1 MSGNLQARSGR
12 EVNLNFLELNMAF
25 PTVSAPYGLKP
36 INLIGGQVFAGQTRE
51 LPIAS
56 NTAGAINNG
65 DIVRL
70 SSGFIVKETGTTT
83 VSATGVVGVFVGC
96 SYTNP
101 STGQILFANSYP
113 GSVVASDIVA
123 YVVDDPDAL
132 FKVAVTGGATSTTIT
147 PIDNTILGNNLAI
160 SQPAANTT
168 ISGNSNIGAFDSGS
182 NTAFTLPLRVV
193 GLVEETVDAS
203 GNYSEVIVKWNMPYI
218 TLTEGAPN
226 VVAYNGGHSYYNP
239 TGTAN
244 V

>member
-1 MSGNLQARSGR
+1 MSY
-12 EVNLNFLELNMAF
+12 
-25 PTVSAPYGLKP
+25 PTVEAPYGLKP

-83 VSATGVVGVFVGC
+83 VSATGVVGVFVGVT
-96 SYTNP
+96 YTNP
-101 STGQILFANSYP
+101 STGQKLFANSYP
-113 GSVVASDIVA
+113 GSVVASDIMA

-147 PIDNTILGNNLAI
+147 PISGTILGNNLAI
-160 SQPAANTT
+160 SQPSSNST
-168 ISGNSNIGAFDSGS
+168 ISGNSNIGAYDSGG
-182 NTAFTLPLRVV
+182 NTAFTLPFRVV
-193 GLVEETVDAS
+193 GLVEETTNSS

>member
-1 MSGNLQARSGR
+1 
-12 EVNLNFLELNMAF
+12 MAY

-51 LPIAS
+51 LPIEA
-56 NTAGAINNG
+56 NYGTVINNG

-70 SSGFIVKETGTTT
+70 SSGYIVKETGTTT
-83 VSATGVVGVFVGC
+83 VSATGVVGVFLGC
-96 SYTNP
+96 TYVNP
-101 STGQILFANSYP
+101 STGQLLFTNSYP
-113 GSVVASDIVA
+113 GSVNVSGILA
-123 YVVDDPDAL
+123 YVSDDPDQL

-147 PIDNTILGNNLAI
+147 PISGTILGNNLAI
-160 SQPAANTT
+160 SQPASNST
-168 ISGNSNIGAFDSGS
+168 ISGNSNIGAYDSGS

-193 GLVEETVDAS
+193 GLVSETTNSS

-226 VVAYNGGHSYYNP
+226 VVAYNGGHSYLNP
-239 TGTAN
+239 TGTAS

>member
-1 MSGNLQARSGR
+1 MSY
-12 EVNLNFLELNMAF
+12 
-25 PTVSAPYGLKP
+25 PTVEAPYGLKP

-70 SSGFIVKETGTTT
+70 SGGFIVKETGTTT
-83 VSATGVVGVFVGC
+83 VSATGVVGVFVGVT
-96 SYTNP
+96 YTNP
-101 STGQILFANSYP
+101 STGQKLFANSYP
-113 GSVVASDIVA
+113 GSVVASDIMA

-147 PIDNTILGNNLAI
+147 PISGTILGNNLAI
-160 SQPAANTT
+160 SQPSSNST
-168 ISGNSNIGAFDSGS
+168 ISGNSNIGAYDSGA
-182 NTAFTLPLRVV
+182 NTAFTLPFRVV
-193 GLVEETVDAS
+193 GLVEETTNSS

-218 TLTEGAPN
+218 TLTEGTPN
-226 VVAYNGGHSYYNP
+226 VVAYNGGHSYLNP
-239 TGTAN
+239 SAPSN

>member
-1 MSGNLQARSGR
+1 
-12 EVNLNFLELNMAF
+12 MAY
-25 PTVSAPYGLKP
+25 PTVEAPYGLKP

-70 SSGFIVKETGTTT
+70 SGGFIVKETGTTT
-83 VSATGVVGVFVGC
+83 VSATGVVGVFVGV

-101 STGQILFANSYP
+101 STGQKLFANSYP
-113 GSVVASDIVA
+113 GSVVASDIYA

-147 PIDNTILGNNLAI
+147 PISGTILGNNLAI

-168 ISGNSNIGAFDSGS
+168 ISGNSNIGAHDSGS
-182 NTAFTLPLRVV
+182 NTAFTLPFRVV
-193 GLVEETVDAS
+193 GLVEDTTDSA

-218 TLTEGAPN
+218 TLTEGTPN
-226 VVAYNGGHSYYNP
+226 VVAYNGGHSYLNP
-239 TGTAN
+239 SAPSN